1 MYRQLNAGVMG
12 QLNIR
17 IDDDLKEAFIKKAKE
32 NNTSAT
38 ELLIEYMK
46 YYLASPQKGEFHKI
60 EELERRLVLVEQALG
75 ELAAWEVSFSFSG
88 SGESA

>member
-1 MYRQLNAGVMG
+1 MG

-17 IDDDLKEAFIKKAKE
+17 IDDDLKEAFIRKAKE

-46 YYLASPQKGEFHKI
+46 EYLASPQKNESQKI
-60 EELERRLVLVEQALG
+60 EDLEKRLVKVEQVLG
-75 ELAAWEVSFSFSG
+75 ELAA
-88 SGESA
+88 

>member
-1 MYRQLNAGVMG
+1 MYRQINVGVMG

-32 NNTSAT
+32 NNSSAT

-46 YYLASPQKGEFHKI
+46 YYLASPQ
-60 EELERRLVLVEQALG
+60 
-75 ELAAWEVSFSFSG
+75 
-88 SGESA
+88 

>member
-1 MYRQLNAGVMG
+1 MG

-17 IDDDLKEAFIKKAKE
+17 IDDELKEAFIKKAKE

-46 YYLASPQKGEFHKI
+46 QYLAAPQKSESQKI
-60 EELERRLVLVEQALG
+60 EELERRLVKVEQVLG
-75 ELAAWEVSFSFSG
+75 ELAA
-88 SGESA
+88 